1 MGSISVR
8 TKSAILKIPNLLLFF
23 IYASSTT
30 TTQIYPVTAIA
41 NQTNPTNLTPANHT
55 KNSFSPDTSDPVAQ
69 KILQLFAASI
79 LAFGTLVADP
89 YNPRNIKSTLFSM
102 ATCWYEIFITATK
115 SD

>member
-1 MGSISVR
+1 MGSAMVSISVR

-41 NQTNPTNLTPANHT
+41 NQTNPTNLTSANHT
-55 KNSFSPDTSDPVAQ
+55 KNSFSSNPDTSDPVAQ

-102 ATCWYEIFITATK
+102 ATCWYE
-115 SD
+115 